1 MGRQAT
7 VVPVGTLCRALC
19 CMSFLHCL
27 ISPWQQPCNLIS
39 SPSFCRRSSSGSE
52 TLNSSPRAM
61 QKQADFGVSTRICL
75 ISNPSPFRN
84 STADIYRALARHQAT
99 HETSSSVIA
108 FRDGEMG
115 QKGKVSYL
123 SHPAGRG
130 KKCFLAVRSHE
141 LTSSSASTPT
151 LRLSYLSSLGFGGER
166 Q

>member
-61 QKQADFGVSTRICL
+61 QKQADFGVSTQICL
-75 ISNPSPFRN
+75 ISNPSPFHN

-99 HETSSSVIA
+99 HETSIVQSPLEMEKWDRRGRSATWVTPL
-108 FRDGEMG
+108 GE
-115 QKGKVSYL
+115 
-123 SHPAGRG
+123 R
-130 KKCFLAVRSHE
+130 FLAVRSHE